1 LLWQYLA
8 YGELVS
14 LRESRRAI
22 AAAPRAAEDRPFMHS
37 APEFKT
43 AGSHRKLA
51 FQLAALSAVGPFCI
65 DAYLPSMPEIA
76 STFGVGL
83 AAVQQTL
90 TAYMIPFAVMTLWH
104 GAISDAFGRRRVI
117 LILLGLFVGASLG
130 CALAPSFAVLLFF
143 RVLQGVTAGAG
154 MVIGRAIIRDVIQGD
169 EAQRM
174 MALVT
179 TIFAIAPAV
188 APVIGGWL
196 HHWFGWRAVFVF
208 MTVFATSVGWW
219 CWSSLPETLHVERRQ
234 PFHPAYLARAYWS
247 VWTSLPF
254 VCICVATAAGF
265 GGLFIYVV
273 SAPVF
278 LMRHLHVSET
288 GFLWLFG
295 PVTLGMVSGATI
307 SGRLAGRMRPVRTA
321 MLGCTV
327 MAVASGFNI
336 LLNFLVPPGLPWS
349 VLPLFVYTLGMALS
363 LPSLTILGL
372 DLFPKQR
379 GLASS
384 CQSFIQS
391 SSNALVSVLA
401 MLVWGTT
408 MSLALTQL
416 AFLAVCILGVAVYHS
431 YAARPPALVDA
442 PGL

>member
-1 LLWQYLA
+1 MSS
-8 YGELVS
+8 V
-14 LRESRRAI
+14 
-22 AAAPRAAEDRPFMHS
+22 PTFN
-37 APEFKT
+37 T

-65 DAYLPSMPEIA
+65 DAYMPSMPEIA
-76 STFGVGL
+76 STFGVSL

-90 TAYMIPFAVMTLWH
+90 TAYMVPFAVMTLWH

-117 LILLGLFVGASLG
+117 LVLLALFVGASLG
-130 CALAPSFAVLLFF
+130 CAFAPSFVFLLFF
-143 RVLQGVTAGAG
+143 RLLQGLTAGAG

-179 TIFAIAPAV
+179 TIFAVAPAIG
-188 APVIGGWL
+188 PVVGGWL
-196 HHWFGWRAVFVF
+196 HHWFGWRSVFIF
-208 MTVFATSVGWW
+208 MTLFATSVGWW
-219 CWSSLPETLHVERRQ
+219 CWASLPETLHVERRQ

-265 GGLFIYVV
+265 GGLFIYIV

-288 GFLWLFG
+288 GFFWLFG
-295 PVTLGMVSGATI
+295 PFTIGMVCGATL
-307 SGRLAGRMRPVRTA
+307 SGRFAGKLHPIRTIV
-321 MLGCTV
+321 LGCSI
-327 MAVASGFNI
+327 MAVATGCNI
-336 LLNFLVPPGLPWS
+336 LLNALRPPGLPWS
-349 VLPLFVYTLGMALS
+349 VLPLFLYTLGMALS

-379 GLASS
+379 GLAAS

-391 SSNALVSVLA
+391 SCNAVVSVLA
-401 MLVWGTT
+401 VLVWGTT
-408 MSLALTQL
+408 LSLALTQL
-416 AFLAVCILGVAVYHS
+416 VFLVLCIAGVAIYHRS
-431 YAARPPALVDA
+431 VAKVPAPEGQADS
-442 PGL
+442 

>member
-1 LLWQYLA
+1 M
-8 YGELVS
+8 
-14 LRESRRAI
+14 
-22 AAAPRAAEDRPFMHS
+22 PS
-37 APEFKT
+37 APQFTT

-76 STFGVGL
+76 NTFGVSL

-90 TAYMIPFAVMTLWH
+90 TAYMVPFAVMTLWH

-117 LILLGLFVGASLG
+117 LILLALFVGASLG
-130 CALAPSFAVLLFF
+130 CALAPSFVFLLFF
-143 RVLQGVTAGAG
+143 RVLQGLTAGAG

-179 TIFAIAPAV
+179 TIFAVAPAI

-196 HHWFGWRAVFVF
+196 HHWFGWRSVFVF
-208 MTVFATSVGWW
+208 MTLFATSVGWW
-219 CWSSLPETLHVERRQ
+219 CWASLPETLSVERRQ
-234 PFHPAYLARAYWS
+234 PFHPAYLSRAYWS

-265 GGLFIYVV
+265 GGLFIYIV

-288 GFLWLFG
+288 GFFWLFG
-295 PVTLGMVSGATI
+295 PFTIGMVCGATL
-307 SGRLAGRMRPVRTA
+307 SGRFAGKLHPIRTIV
-321 MLGCTV
+321 LGCSIMV
-327 MAVASGFNI
+327 VATGCNI
-336 LLNFLVPPGLPWS
+336 LLNALRPPGLPWS
-349 VLPLFVYTLGMALS
+349 VLPLFLYTLGMALS

-379 GLASS
+379 GLAAS

-391 SSNALVSVLA
+391 SCNAVVSVLA
-401 MLVWGTT
+401 VLVWGTT
-408 MSLALTQL
+408 LSLALTQL
-416 AFLAVCILGVAVYHS
+416 GFLVLCIAGVAIYHRS
-431 YAARPPALVDA
+431 VAQVPA
-442 PGL
+442 PEGLADS